1 MNVDDMFKKNWI
13 KGKLSYGIGNS
24 RLNKY
29 QNENKNFTSTTIR
42 SDIEKK
48 RLKIRYTVQLNLK
61 YLHCYYTTSLSI
73 WTTANNLPVPCHF
86 SHGHLLIFF
95 PEFH

>member
-48 RLKIRYTVQLNLK
+48 RIR
-61 YLHCYYTTSLSI
+61 I
-73 WTTANNLPVPCHF
+73 R
-86 SHGHLLIFF
+86 
-95 PEFH
+95 